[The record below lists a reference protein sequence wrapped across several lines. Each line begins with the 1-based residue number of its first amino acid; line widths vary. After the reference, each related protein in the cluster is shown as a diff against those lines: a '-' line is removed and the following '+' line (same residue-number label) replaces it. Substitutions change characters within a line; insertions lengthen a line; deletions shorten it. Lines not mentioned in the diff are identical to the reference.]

1 MKKETLLQA
10 RINNIFN
17 ELGLKITRS
26 GYYLWT
32 TLILQV
38 YNQIDNI
45 ENFSNIHITQVYKE
59 LAKAKDSTYTKIE
72 RNLRTLI
79 EDKQEQLQKY
89 FNYNNRIDN
98 KTFLIFMIKKLKM
111 EENINATNAER
122 NKETDGEGIKTIL

>member
-98 KTFLIFMIKKLKM
+98 KTFLIFMIRKLKM
-111 EENINATNAER
+111 EENINANAER
-122 NKETDGEGIKTIL
+122 NKETNGEGIKAIL

>member
-79 EDKQEQLQKY
+79 GDKQEQLQKY

-98 KTFLIFMIKKLKM
+98 KTFLIFMIRKLKM
-111 EENINATNAER
+111 EENINANAER
-122 NKETDGEGIKTIL
+122 NKETNGEGIKAIL